1 MLNDDEIVTSEQ
13 AESNPVY
20 DETDED
26 ENNNNE
32 SSKGPS
38 NADSFSAL
46 GTAMEWYEQ
55 QSGCCGEEG
64 IYPHLI
70 KFCEEK
76 LKELDPNNK
85 YLGLPKS
92 IVNYSDLPEPERR
105 RIISDLEFRDGMR
118 TPVAEHKNILQNILP
133 GINLKDIKACYNCR
147 QSLSRKSIP
156 NLSKYNGFVYPE
168 IPAYLPTLGLVSERL
183 ISARILFM
191 QIRRLR
197 HVHSQFGILGQIIN
211 VLVSINT
218 MVNRL
223 PRNVDDDY
231 CVNVHI
237 KWRKIHRTSYLMG
250 LKKESQNIQEANHR
264 VRKPRSYDQWNKFN
278 VEEELE
284 KIDDASK
291 NPSET
296 DESKETIEINKFIP
310 TVGLS
315 LDECERMAN
324 LERIK
329 GNEAFKS
336 QDYEEAVLYYTRSI
350 SALKTPRTLNN
361 RAQACNCERLTP
373 LSWAPRYVGG
383 REETLAII

>member
-1 MLNDDEIVTSEQ
+1 MT
-13 AESNPVY
+13 AP
-20 DETDED
+20 
-26 ENNNNE
+26 
-32 SSKGPS
+32 SS
-38 NADSFSAL
+38 SFIPTPLTQVDNQREGS
-46 GTAMEWYEQ
+46 
-55 QSGCCGEEG
+55 GEEG

-105 RIISDLEFRDGMR
+105 RIISDLEDWSKSFSDEVFKS
-118 TPVAEHKNILQNILP
+118 TSETQILDIPPVRK
-133 GINLKDIKACYNCR
+133 LKDSSNQAKND
-147 QSLSRKSIP
+147 
-156 NLSKYNGFVYPE
+156 E
-168 IPAYLPTLGLVSERL
+168 
-183 ISARILFM
+183 
-191 QIRRLR
+191 
-197 HVHSQFGILGQIIN
+197 
-211 VLVSINT
+211 
-218 MVNRL
+218 
-223 PRNVDDDY
+223 
-231 CVNVHI
+231 
-237 KWRKIHRTSYLMG
+237 
-250 LKKESQNIQEANHR
+250 KKESQNIQGANHR

-361 RAQACNCERLTP
+361 RAQACKYGYCELGIFVQSMHNYYTN
-373 LSWAPRYVGG
+373 
-383 REETLAII
+383 